1 MQQDDVMEVD
11 ESLSPLDES
20 DVPTTDISGGCCF
33 LLTDEN
39 MDLVHAAFPV
49 EVDRFLQEKE
59 LKQLK
64 RRKTTGGKPETPGS
78 EGI

>member
-1 MQQDDVMEVD
+1 
-11 ESLSPLDES
+11 
-20 DVPTTDISGGCCF
+20 
-33 LLTDEN
+33 

-78 EGI
+78 EGV